1 MDLAGR
7 MLLLL
12 EVIETG
18 SFVAAAEQRQVNR
31 SVVSKQISKLEAE
44 LGVRLLNRTTRS
56 LSLTTAGTEVLGQ
69 AQRLRTLLNETQ
81 VRAQHYHSEPI
92 GSLRI
97 TSVNEFGRR
106 YVQKAVMVF
115 QRKYPDIDIEL
126 RLEDRIADMVAEH
139 YDLGIRSG
147 EPKDSNLIA
156 SKLARNRLLIV
167 ASPDFLKRYG
177 EPKTIAELEQLP
189 AVVYSASGLLIDKIK
204 YQDEK
209 GKEAHIQLNG
219 TYKVNELEMLVDTAK
234 EGNMLTAATAQMI
247 ENEILEGKL
256 VPIMT
261 HLKLADYGT
270 FYVVYPHRD
279 LPLKSRLFIETLKE
293 LLGTEA
299 PIWEQRIPEFENMYG
314 HSDKPKSQ

>member
-1 MDLAGR
+1 MDFAGR

-12 EVIETG
+12 DVIESV
-18 SFVAAAEQRQVNR
+18 SFVGASEQRQVNR
-31 SVVSKQISKLEAE
+31 SVISKQISKLETE

-69 AQRLRTLLNETQ
+69 AQRLRSLLNETE

-106 YVQKAVMVF
+106 YVQKAVMAF
-115 QRKYPDIDIEL
+115 QRKYPDIRVEL
-126 RLEDRIADMVAEH
+126 RLEDRVADMVAENF
-139 YDLGIRSG
+139 DLGFRSG
-147 EPKDSNLIA
+147 EPKDSSLIA
-156 SKLARNRLLIV
+156 RKLARNRLLIV

-189 AVVYSASGLLIDKIK
+189 AVIYSSAGLLIDKIK
-204 YQDEK
+204 YHDSH
-209 GKEAHIQLNG
+209 GKEAHIHLNG

-234 EGNMLTAATAQMI
+234 EGNMLSVATAQMI

-261 HLKLADYGT
+261 HLDLVDYGT

-293 LLGTEA
+293 LIGIET
-299 PIWEQRIPEFENMYG
+299 PIWEQRIPGYDTMYG
-314 HSDKPKSQ
+314 YGES